1 MSRGKSVT
9 KLLLDSSQSALFA
22 GVEIHNKPHIAYRYP
37 TTVILIINAWELA
50 LKAYVYK
57 YIGKEKIYE
66 KEKKEKK
73 DKKYTISFSKALVLV
88 RDDIYSKNK
97 QKQYRPVF
105 ENIDLLNEYRC
116 SNVHFAES
124 NLDPIIF
131 MLVCKAVLNYDQFL
145 KDFFQKDITKDDN
158 LIILPVGFK
167 LPFNPIDYLKQ
178 DYGNMHNE
186 FVNDVIN
193 TVRKLK
199 NDNIQDS
206 IVIGFDV
213 YTASVKK
220 IDNADLVAAIDQLNG
235 TVKLV
240 KQVRITDDP
249 NAPAVRMNDELLPPL
264 TYQDVIDKVK
274 EKRPD
279 IKLNKMYNSAMA
291 IIKRDASLCQ
301 SRYLDPKKK
310 KGMKKDYY
318 MEGAVDAVIC
328 KYDELQ
334 KEGI

>member
-22 GVEIHNKPHIAYRYP
+22 GIEIHNKPHIAYRYP

-57 YIGKEKIYE
+57 YIGKKKIYE
-66 KEKKEKK
+66 K
-73 DKKYTISFSKALVLV
+73 DKKHTISFSRALVLV
-88 RDDIYSKNK
+88 RDDIYSKK
-97 QKQYRPVF
+97 KKDQYRAIF

-124 NLDPIIF
+124 NLNPIIF
-131 MLVCKAVLNYDQFL
+131 MLVSKAVLNYDQFL
-145 KDFFQKDITKDDN
+145 KEFFKKDITKDDN

-167 LPFNPIDYLKQ
+167 LPFNPVDYLKQ
-178 DYGNMHNE
+178 DYGNAHNE
-186 FVNDVIN
+186 FVDNVIN
-193 TVRKLK
+193 VVRELE

-220 IDNADLVAAIDQLNG
+220 IDNADLIAAIDQVNG
-235 TVKLV
+235 TVPLI
-240 KQVRITDDP
+240 KQVRITSDP

-264 TYQDVIDKVK
+264 TYQDVVNKVK
-274 EKRPD
+274 ERRPD
-279 IKLNKMYNSAMA
+279 IKLNKIYNSAMA
-291 IIKRDASLCQ
+291 VIKQDASLCQ

-310 KGMKKDYY
+310 KGTKKDFY

-334 KEGI
+334 EENP

>member
-57 YIGKEKIYE
+57 YIGKMKIYE
-66 KEKKEKK
+66 K
-73 DKKYTISFSKALVLV
+73 DKKHTISFSKALVLV
-88 RDDIYSKNK
+88 RDDIYAHNK
-97 QKQYRPVF
+97 RNQYRPVF

-116 SNVHFAES
+116 SNIHFAES

-131 MLVCKAVLNYDQFL
+131 MLLSKAVLNYDQFL
-145 KDFFQKDITKDDN
+145 KDFFKKDITKDDN

-167 LPFNPIDYLKQ
+167 LPFDPIDYLKQ
-178 DYGNMHNE
+178 DYGNLHNE
-186 FVNDVIN
+186 FVNNVIN
-193 TVRKLK
+193 VVRKLK
-199 NDNIQDS
+199 NDNIKDS

-235 TVKLV
+235 TIQLV
-240 KQVRITDDP
+240 KRVRITDDP
-249 NAPAVRMNDELLPPL
+249 NAPAVRMDDELLPPL
-264 TYQDVIDKVK
+264 SYQDVVDKVK
-274 EKRPD
+274 ERRPD
-279 IKLNKMYNSAMA
+279 IKLNKIYNSAMA
-291 IIKRDASLCQ
+291 IIKQDISLCQ

-310 KGMKKDYY
+310 KGTKKDFYTDS
-318 MEGAVDAVIC
+318 AVDAVIS
-328 KYDELQ
+328 KYDELL
-334 KEGI
+334 EESI